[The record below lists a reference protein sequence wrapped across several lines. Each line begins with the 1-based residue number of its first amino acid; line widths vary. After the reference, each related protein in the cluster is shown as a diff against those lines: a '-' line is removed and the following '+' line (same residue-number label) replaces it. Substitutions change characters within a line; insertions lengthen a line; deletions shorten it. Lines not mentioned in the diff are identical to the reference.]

1 MAGADR
7 RWKVLVLGNVRPEGL
22 DLLRDVAELT
32 VLPEPVAVADIVARI
47 EDMDAVLHKTGRI
60 DSGVMARQARL
71 RIIARHGVGL
81 DELDLDS
88 IRAAGVAVSTTP
100 GANANA
106 VAEAT
111 VGLALSVLR
120 HLPRGE
126 AMLKRDRTWKR
137 ESLMGRELGRAVV
150 GIVGFGQIGRLAAR
164 YFAVFGARV
173 IVTDIDL
180 DAVAES
186 PYPAV
191 GLEELLRTSDV
202 ISLHCPL
209 TPQTRHLI
217 DRERLRLV
225 KPEAIVVNTARGALV
240 DEVALVDAVTAGRLA
255 GAALDVY
262 DREPPDFASP
272 VFDCDDIVTTPH
284 VAAMTIEAQTAMAVQ
299 AASEIRR
306 VLVDGLPPTRN
317 VFA

>member
-1 MAGADR
+1 MSDDDR
-7 RWKVLVLGNVRPEGL
+7 RWKVLVLGNVRSEGL
-22 DLLRDVAELT
+22 DLLRDVAELAI
-32 VLPEPVAVADIVARI
+32 LPEPVAAADIVACI

-60 DSGVMARQARL
+60 DARAMARQARL

-88 IRAAGVAVSTTP
+88 IRAAGVPVSTTP
-100 GANANA
+100 GASSSA

-120 HLPRGE
+120 HLPRCE
-126 AMLKRDRTWKR
+126 AMIKRDRAWKR

-150 GIVGFGQIGRLAAR
+150 GIVGFGQIGRLVAR
-164 YFAVFGARV
+164 YFAAFGARV

-180 DAVAES
+180 EAVADS
-186 PYPAV
+186 PWPAV
-191 GLEELLRTSDV
+191 GLEELLRTSDI

-209 TPQTRHLI
+209 TPATRHLL

-225 KPEAIVVNTARGALV
+225 KPDAIVVNTVRGALI
-240 DEVALVDAVTAGRLA
+240 DEGALVDAVTAGCLA

-262 DREPPDFASP
+262 DREPPDFDSP
-272 VFDCDDIVTTPH
+272 VFGCDDIVTTPH
-284 VAAMTIEAQTAMAVQ
+284 VAAMTIQAQTTMALQ

-306 VLVDGLPPTRN
+306 VLVDGLPP
-317 VFA
+317 VSDVLA